1 MKKVKVTVYITSHNY
16 GKYLQDAIESVLRQ
30 TIDCWELL
38 LFNDDSAD
46 NTQSIIDLYKGD
58 ERIRIFNTDGIG
70 LSSVANLALKYSG
83 GEYIIRLDADDVFDE
98 NILLVLSNC
107 LDRDSDV
114 ALVFPDYFLVDKLG
128 RIIVQERRQSI
139 YQINHSLDMPAN
151 GACTLIRKDVLEDL
165 DGYREDLKAQDG
177 FDLWS
182 RVIRKYKCSNVN
194 IPLFYYR
201 RHGENLTDN
210 LQHILTARRRIK
222 QDAGVN
228 DLKKFGPISAVIPCR
243 KNYDVY
249 PDLWSK
255 EVNGKTL
262 LDIAIQTCMSSSLL
276 DNIIVASDNPAVKDT
291 ISKYNDT
298 RLKYFER
305 KSESTILSRSI
316 AFTLEDII
324 KYFNL
329 GWDGLI
335 LLDYISAPFN
345 TTEILEEAIY
355 TLVLNDATSSF
366 AVEEI
371 DLPLYRRS
379 PYGLTHINAYSN
391 LKSDFDVVY
400 VEARTVLATRSIN
413 IKSGSL
419 TGSKIVNFV
428 LPKNEVFFIQTK
440 RDYEIA
446 KMLVRRGGLV

>member
-1 MKKVKVTVYITSHNY
+1 MAVVKSQLLKQFADNY
-16 GKYLQDAIESVLRQ
+16 GNFLREAIESVLQQ
-30 TIDCWELL
+30 TFKDWELYL
-38 LFNDDSAD
+38 VNDGSSDDS
-46 NTQSIIDLYKGD
+46 NLIINDYKYHPK
-58 ERIRIFNTDGIG
+58 INILKTNNIG
-70 LSSVANLALKYSG
+70 LFKVANKILSITNA
-83 GEYIIRLDADDVFDE
+83 EYIIRLDADDVFDE

-114 ALVFPDYFLVDKLG
+114 ALVFPDYILIDKLG

-177 FDLWS
+177 FDLCS

-305 KSESTILSRSI
+305 RSESTILSRSI

-371 DLPLYRRS
+371 DLPLYRRA

-400 VEARTVLATRSIN
+400 VEARTVLATRNIN

-419 TGSKIVNFV
+419 TGSRIVNFV
-428 LPKNEVFFIQTK
+428 LPKDEVFFIQTK

-446 KMLVRRGGLV
+446 KMLVKSGG